1 MKITSK
7 KQIIMM
13 YVFTSLV
20 YFMSYIT
27 RVNYNTILVE
37 ISSAE
42 NIPRSLL
49 VLPLTASFVTYG
61 FGQIISGWLGDKF
74 DAFKVVSSGLLL
86 SAVMNILLPLY
97 PKPYAMNHSQ
107 VSRHKKAQFFR
118 GSGYLVCSQYKASA
132 SLGVSILSVPCGL
145 FVL

>member
-1 MKITSK
+1 MPAVILYENKRKWIKYIGNMTCLRGIAMDFRQNLK
-7 KQIIMM
+7 KRRNYYM

-49 VLPLTASFVTYG
+49 ALPLTASFVTYG
-61 FGQIISGWLGDKF
+61 F
-74 DAFKVVSSGLLL
+74 
-86 SAVMNILLPLY
+86 
-97 PKPYAMNHSQ
+97 
-107 VSRHKKAQFFR
+107 
-118 GSGYLVCSQYKASA
+118 
-132 SLGVSILSVPCGL
+132 PCL
-145 FVL
+145 

>member
-1 MKITSK
+1 MNKITSK
-7 KQIIMM
+7 RQISLM

-42 NIPRSLL
+42 HITRSVLA
-49 VLPLTASFVTYG
+49 LPLTASFITYA

-74 DAFKVVSSGLLL
+74 DAFKVVSAGLLL
-86 SAVMNILLPLY
+86 SALMNILLALF
-97 PKPYAMNHSQ
+97 PKTYAMIVFWAINGVFTS
-107 VSRHKKAQFFR
+107 A
-118 GSGYLVCSQYKASA
+118 YLSA
-132 SLGVSILSVPCGL
+132 ACENNSTLSFGKGL
-145 FVL
+145 

>member
-49 VLPLTASFVTYG
+49 ALPLTASFVTYG

-74 DAFKVVSSGLLL
+74 DAFKVVSSGLL
-86 SAVMNILLPLY
+86 SQPRILCKVFT
-97 PKPYAMNHSQ
+97 KP
-107 VSRHKKAQFFR
+107 SR
-118 GSGYLVCSQYKASA
+118 
-132 SLGVSILSVPCGL
+132 
-145 FVL
+145 